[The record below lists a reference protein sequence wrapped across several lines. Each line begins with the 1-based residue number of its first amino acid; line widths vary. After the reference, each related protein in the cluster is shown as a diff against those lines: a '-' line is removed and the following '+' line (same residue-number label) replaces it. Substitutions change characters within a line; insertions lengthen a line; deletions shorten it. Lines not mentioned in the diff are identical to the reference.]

1 MGVRVRVWRER
12 KEIRALGKKEKEKE
26 NERVRNEEG
35 SVCVCVFLGLSVV
48 SCVLRQGE
56 GGYVRNGEIVCD
68 VGDTRGFNWS
78 KILRPYKIP
87 KL

>member
-1 MGVRVRVWRER
+1 MR
-12 KEIRALGKKEKEKE
+12 KGLF
-26 NERVRNEEG
+26 
-35 SVCVCVFLGLSVV
+35 VFLGLSVV

-56 GGYVRNGEIVCD
+56 GGYVRNGGIVCD

>member
-1 MGVRVRVWRER
+1 MRKGVF
-12 KEIRALGKKEKEKE
+12 
-26 NERVRNEEG
+26 
-35 SVCVCVFLGLSVV
+35 VFVYVFGLSVV

>member
-1 MGVRVRVWRER
+1 M
-12 KEIRALGKKEKEKE
+12 
-26 NERVRNEEG
+26 
-35 SVCVCVFLGLSVV
+35 FLGLSVV